1 MGKEALP
8 SGVLN
13 SNQFRTSLVFH
24 EPSFDFHVVV
34 LGAHDRGLFLVIL

>member
-34 LGAHDRGLFLVIL
+34 LSAHDRGLFMVIL